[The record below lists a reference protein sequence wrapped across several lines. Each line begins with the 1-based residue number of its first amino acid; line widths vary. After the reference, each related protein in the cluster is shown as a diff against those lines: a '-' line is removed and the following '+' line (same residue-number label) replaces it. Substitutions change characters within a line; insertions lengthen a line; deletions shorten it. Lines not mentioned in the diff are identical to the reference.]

1 VSSNDYLVTY
11 AYDLVNNLTQIA
23 RATDGQNLAYTYDA
37 LGRMTNETQPFGALA
52 YQYDAAGDRTRMTW
66 ADGFYASYA
75 YDTLG
80 SVTSVTANGATSGVG
95 VLATYTFDNLGRRT
109 GVAYGNGTSRTYAY
123 DAVSR
128 LAGMQLAFPNTAN
141 NHVIGGV
148 GGSGTPISYTPSSQI
163 ASIARSN
170 DAYAWT
176 GAYNVSRTYTANGLN
191 QYTNS
196 GGVTLGYDARGNLS
210 SSTPATGGATTYA
223 YTKLN
228 ELVSVPGTASIYY
241 DPLSRVSEYDT
252 TASTRFYYSG
262 GTPVAEV
269 ANPSGAVTQR
279 YVPGPGTDE
288 IVAWYSGT
296 GNTTTPQFL
305 QTDERGSVIAVT
317 NSAGALVGTNSY
329 DEYGIPASTNVG
341 RIGYTGQTW
350 FPEIGLY
357 NFKARWYSPSLGR
370 FMQTDPLGY
379 GDGIN
384 WHNYAHGD
392 PINGSDPSGLEVYS
406 CNGSGCYD
414 SSNNAVPLDTI
425 LHPGDQVTNGYA
437 TFTED
442 PYSSG
447 LITYGIPTMSSGD
460 IGDGLNITANHSCS
474 WYGTCVSSDPIGQI
488 SASIG
493 ISTVTNIYG
502 GGSRAFSLTP
512 QSGNGR
518 SFWDCTANH
527 GGWKDLAAF
536 GLDAAAT
543 AIAVAQPEL
552 VLLPMALSAASM
564 TVTAISAKQSE
575 PGATYVGLGLGSG
588 GFMQAGF
595 AQHMSISSAGSL
607 LGRNWGKIGT
617 GLAGISAVN
626 DARVAYNDYSACMA
640 GKP

>member
-1 VSSNDYLVTY
+1 
-11 AYDLVNNLTQIA
+11 
-23 RATDGQNLAYTYDA
+23 
-37 LGRMTNETQPFGALA
+37 
-52 YQYDAAGDRTRMTW
+52 MTW
-66 ADGFYASYA
+66 ADGYYASYT

-196 GGVTLGYDARGNLS
+196 GGVTLGYDGRGNLS
-210 SSTPATGGATTYA
+210 SSTPTTGGATTYA

-228 ELVSVPGTASIYY
+228 ELVSVPGTASIIY

-288 IVAWYSGT
+288 VVAWYSGT
-296 GNTTTPQFL
+296 GNTTAPQFL

-317 NSAGALVGTNSY
+317 NSAGALVGANSY

-350 FPEIGLY
+350 FPEVGLY

-370 FMQTDPLGY
+370 FMQTDPIGY
-379 GDGIN
+379 GDGLN

-392 PINGSDPSGLEVYS
+392 PINGTDPSGNQCGWHHSENVISGYEGAWI
-406 CNGSGCYD
+406 NGGPCS
-414 SSNNAVPLDTI
+414 V
-425 LHPGDQVTNGYA
+425 
-437 TFTED
+437 
-442 PYSSG
+442 
-447 LITYGIPTMSSGD
+447 
-460 IGDGLNITANHSCS
+460 GDGNPTPS
-474 WYGTCVSSDPIGQI
+474 GGSSSPIGG
-488 SASIG
+488 S
-493 ISTVTNIYG
+493 G
-502 GGSRAFSLTP
+502 GGSFTP
-512 QSGNGR
+512 PVTTPIQQPKPQNGKNDPPPCSAGQRGLQAVGKFGVELGGEVGTAGSAITAGGIGVAAVSASTVVLAPGGVLAGGSIAAGGADVTFGGGAIGTVGALFMLAGGSGKAAV
-518 SFWDCTANH
+518 S
-527 GGWKDLAAF
+527 DLAGRVVSGALPKGF
-536 GLDAAAT
+536 GGD
-543 AIAVAQPEL
+543 
-552 VLLPMALSAASM
+552 
-564 TVTAISAKQSE
+564 
-575 PGATYVGLGLGSG
+575 
-588 GFMQAGF
+588 
-595 AQHMSISSAGSL
+595 L
-607 LGRNWGKIGT
+607 LGNLVGR
-617 GLAGISAVN
+617 AV
-626 DARVAYNDYSACMA
+626 DAIPLGFGVC
-640 GKP
+640 K